1 MRFIGNVIEKLQR
14 HPKRVVFPEG
24 EEPRILQAA
33 RQFHALRLGAPIVLG
48 DQARVKEAAEGLN
61 IPLDGI
67 RVIDPATSEELEN
80 FSTAFSRAP
89 PRKRPARHRGARG
102 DAPAEF
108 FRRDDGGDAPGGR
121 PGFRRVAHHR
131 QRAAAAVP
139 DRQGRARTSPRYRA
153 AWSWRSRTRASA
165 KTACCSWPIAA

>member
-48 DQARVKEAAEGLN
+48 DAAKIKEVAEGLN

-67 RVIDPATSEELEN
+67 RIINPATSEDLEN
-80 FSTAFSRAP
+80 FANRFYRVRREKGLRADG
-89 PRKRPARHRGARG
+89 GARG
-102 DAPAEF
+102 DVAAELL
-108 FRRDDGGDAPGGR
+108 RHDDAGDAPGGR

-131 QRAAAAVP
+131 QRAAPAVP
-139 DRQGRARTSPRYRA
+139 DHQGRAGHQRRLRA
-153 AWSWRSRTRASA
+153 AW
-165 KTACCSWPIAA
+165 